1 MRVGRTSWKLHR
13 DVVDCTSG
21 RIHYYV
27 GTYQMLRR
35 DVISSTS
42 SVKIAKKRLKTPSI
56 EPGKSF
62 FVQCFLIFSPKIP
75 LKHLYF
81 ADFMAIYG
89 RLWQFLKKNNYNT
102 ADRKTLILFNIP
114 SVAKTKRVRHCLIT
128 HPSYYN
134 LVYSLAGNSLLI
146 LRSILYFSSK

>member
-1 MRVGRTSWKLHR
+1 METASGCSRLYVGTYPLLHR
-13 DVVDCTSG
+13 DVSDATSG
-21 RIHYYV
+21 RNFFYV
-27 GTYQMLRR
+27 VSQNC
-35 DVISSTS
+35 
-42 SVKIAKKRLKTPSI
+42 KKEI
-56 EPGKSF
+56 ENAQHRTGEKF